1 MKTVLISF
9 ICLFAHL
16 SQAQTAII
24 SHKSHSGT
32 AADFFID
39 PSTNFGIPSPQLVQ
53 VIRLNDSTSIEVYD
67 HYQGYYQYD
76 TVYKN
81 PSYANYNLDLDSIA
95 QSPYHRK
102 VEYLNFKK
110 SPKSLKPLPA
120 GNKNPQLNE
129 VQPDQLQVVPQ
140 QETPPKK
147 KKRSALL
154 FIFLVTGG
162 GLLLF
167 RFVNR
172 LFTPRVAS

>member
-1 MKTVLISF
+1 MKTVFLFFACLIGSF
-9 ICLFAHL
+9 

-24 SHKSHSGT
+24 AHKSHSGT
-32 AADFFID
+32 SADFFID

-67 HYQGYYQYD
+67 NYHGYYEYD
-76 TVYKN
+76 TVYN
-81 PSYANYNLDLDSIA
+81 NLFYSNYNLDLDSIA
-95 QSPYHRK
+95 KSPYHYK

-110 SPKSLKPLPA
+110 SPKSLKQKPP
-120 GNKNPQLNE
+120 GNRIQQIEKIQA
-129 VQPDQLQVVPQ
+129 DQLQAVPQ
-140 QETPPKK
+140 QEASPKK

-154 FIFLVTGG
+154 FIFLITGG

-172 LFTPRVAS
+172 LFKSQVSA

>member
-1 MKTVLISF
+1 MKIQILLLICS
-9 ICLFAHL
+9 LVSL
-16 SQAQTAII
+16 SHAQTAII
-24 SHKSHSGT
+24 AHKSHSGT

-39 PSTNFGIPSPQLVQ
+39 PNTNFGIPSPRLVQ

-67 HYQGYYQYD
+67 NYHGYYQYD
-76 TVYKN
+76 TVYRN
-81 PSYANYNLDLDSIA
+81 LAYANYDLDIDSITKSA
-95 QSPYHRK
+95 YHRN

-110 SPKSLKPLPA
+110 SPKHLKPIPP
-120 GNKNPQLNE
+120 GKKNPQINE
-129 VQPDQLQVVPQ
+129 IQSDPLLMEPQP
-140 QETPPKK
+140 ETTPKK

-167 RFVNR
+167 RFISS